1 MFSSDNLFIFSW
13 SRIAQVTFVKKPR
26 LNDQILELLTLISDS
41 YFIRKAFK
49 STVVNRALPSL
60 YGGLL
65 EIILIF
71 SSKDLVN
78 SKEIL
83 KVPINIMILGRD
95 RTFSS
100 LFAPKKFFTPS
111 SIDLERLVYGLF
123 LQGWIHYIQDT
134 RPRPLV
140 VLLDPLYLLK
150 RSPL

>member
-1 MFSSDNLFIFSW
+1 MFSSDNFYIFSW
-13 SRIAQVTFVKKPR
+13 SRIAPVTFVKKPR

-49 STVVNRALPSL
+49 STVVNRALLSL

-65 EIILIF
+65 EIILTF

-83 KVPINIMILGRD
+83 KVPNQYYLGRD

-100 LFAPKKFFTPS
+100 LFAPNKEQRITFFTPS

-123 LQGWIHYIQDT
+123 FKAGSIIYRIQDS
-134 RPRPLV
+134 
-140 VLLDPLYLLK
+140 VLSWFS
-150 RSPL
+150 RTHSTF